1 MLKDG
6 EWWSVLVVVWR
17 VAQRLVRGA
26 AHSVI
31 DNSNS
36 VAPKQALDLQSFLFT
51 YTLAL
56 VPVSLVKHVIFFL
69 TFRTSE
75 GPYTPKRNN
84 THAQGG
90 RAC

>member
-69 TFRTSE
+69 RLKFIT
-75 GPYTPKRNN
+75 NLV
-84 THAQGG
+84 
-90 RAC
+90 